1 MNESYIRLLQCF
13 PKWWSADRCRS
24 ASPQLPVRKVSQ
36 ETGQM
41 VSESRNGYFIVKSH
55 NEIDQGSPKYGPR
68 ATSGPLRPLI
78 WPAELSLKKQT
89 KLGKLKILT
98 PLYSDMHIAKLHVA
112 VCKALC
118 LICNDTIA
126 VLKEYNIQRH
136 YESKHSSHYSQFT
149 GQMRTEK
156 CFLRRFGPCSF
167 RKSAMW
173 PPAGKLW
180 RPLA

>member
-1 MNESYIRLLQCF
+1 MLKGREPATFRLHTENDNL
-13 PKWWSADRCRS
+13 
-24 ASPQLPVRKVSQ
+24 
-36 ETGQM
+36 
-41 VSESRNGYFIVKSH
+41 I
-55 NEIDQGSPKYGPR
+55 QGSPKYGPR

-89 KLGKLKILT
+89 KLGTLKILT
-98 PLYSDMHIAKLHVA
+98 PLYSDMHIAKIHVA

-126 VLKEYNIQRH
+126 VLKEYTILRH
-136 YESKHSSHYSQFT
+136 YESKHSSNYSQFT
-149 GQMRTEK
+149 GQLRTEK
-156 CFLRRFGPCSF
+156 FFLRSFGPWSF

-180 RPLA
+180 RPLLYRVRLNGKRNKALP

>member
-1 MNESYIRLLQCF
+1 MWL
-13 PKWWSADRCRS
+13 
-24 ASPQLPVRKVSQ
+24 
-36 ETGQM
+36 
-41 VSESRNGYFIVKSH
+41 NGVCVVI
-55 NEIDQGSPKYGPR
+55 EQGSPKYGPR

-98 PLYSDMHIAKLHVA
+98 PLYSDMHIAKIHVA

-126 VLKEYNIQRH
+126 VLKEYNIRRH

-149 GQMRTEK
+149 GQLRTEK
-156 CFLRRFGPCSF
+156 FLNTQNMSF
-167 RKSAMW
+167 LNSFFN
-173 PPAGKLW
+173 PP
-180 RPLA
+180 